1 MFDDD
6 CGQVIPVWGINGS
19 VHLRLLLVLLL
30 WTVRYVGF
38 HANLFLLRI
47 HGLHLLR
54 FLSHARGRWFPC
66 IAFLCPSHI
75 PLNQVR
81 VVSLFWFFCMFNNL
95 PVLQIWVTMR
105 NRGGPC
111 SRIVV
116 GLCRIKLVLLFY
128 YVDLRREY
136 VIPLFCFCS

>member
-6 CGQVIPVWGINGS
+6 CGQVIPVCGINRP

-30 WTVRYVGF
+30 RTVRYVRF
-38 HANLFLLRI
+38 HANLFLLRL

-54 FLSHARGRWFPC
+54 FLSHAWGCWFPC

-75 PLNQVR
+75 PLDQVR
-81 VVSLFWFFCMFNNL
+81 VVSLFWSFCMFNNL

-105 NRGGPC
+105 NQGAPC
-111 SRIVV
+111 NRIV
-116 GLCRIKLVLLFY
+116 GLSRIKLVLLFY
-128 YVDLRREY
+128 NVDLRREY
-136 VIPLFCFCS
+136 VVPLFSFYS